1 MSGLCVA
8 LLLSVQDYY
17 RKDKDRGFTAADDDF
32 VYSYKVVVDGN
43 EEKFFFGDYYNG
55 IGIMSKTV
63 ELTLK
68 SDGQQHNYKI
78 CASTPGAR
86 RANTE

>member
-1 MSGLCVA
+1 MSLFIGGI
-8 LLLSVQDYY
+8 
-17 RKDKDRGFTAADDDF
+17 KTEKFTAADYDF
-32 VYSYKVVVDGN
+32 VHPYKVVVESN

-55 IGIMSKTV
+55 IGNTSKTV

-78 CASTPGAR
+78 YASTPGAR
-86 RANTE
+86 RAKTA

>member
-1 MSGLCVA
+1 MGGFCVA
-8 LLLSVQDYY
+8 LLLPVQDYY

-32 VYSYKVVVDGN
+32 VHSYKVVIGGK
-43 EEKFFFGDYYNG
+43 EEKLFFSDYYNG
-55 IGIMSKTV
+55 IGNTSKTV

-78 CASTPGAR
+78 YASTPGAR
-86 RANTE
+86 RANTA